1 MKKNPYF
8 CKMISKRYHDE
19 PLKTNQK
26 NSKMETKE
34 FARRMKPLNNGFLN
48 LFVNIVLL
56 ALSVWIVVRLGMNA
70 ETDGQIGLTIGV
82 GCLLLFVWI
91 LHLTGFMIIQPNQSR
106 VLTFFG
112 KYRGTVKE
120 NGYFWVNPFYGAKK
134 ISLRARN
141 LDGHPIKVND
151 KNGNPIMIGLVLVWK
166 IADTYKACFDID
178 VDTLASSQ
186 NNAEQGQTQALKG
199 YDSFVNVQSDA
210 ALRKVAGLYA
220 YDNIDNKDEGVTLRS
235 GGEEINECLERE
247 LRSRLSIAGI
257 EIVEARIN
265 YLAYAAEI
273 ASVMLRRQQADAIIS
288 AREKIVEGAVSMVDL
303 ALKKLEKDN
312 IVELDAERKAAM
324 VSNLLVVLCAD
335 ESASPVIN
343 AGTLYQ

>member
-1 MKKNPYF
+1 
-8 CKMISKRYHDE
+8 
-19 PLKTNQK
+19 
-26 NSKMETKE
+26 METKE
-34 FARRMKPLNNGFLN
+34 YIKKLSRCNNGFLH
-48 LFVNIVLL
+48 LFINIAMLVAFVLCIVWM
-56 ALSVWIVVRLGMNA
+56 AGWDCMVDAEHPDGTGWVAVPVLS
-70 ETDGQIGLTIGV
+70 
-82 GCLLLFVWI
+82 GCLFTFLYI
-91 LHLTGFMIIQPNQSR
+91 LHLIGFMIIQPNQSR

-112 KYRGTVKE
+112 KYSGTVTA
-120 NGYFWVNPFYGAKK
+120 NGFFWINPFYGKK
-134 ISLRARN
+134 KVSLRARN
-141 LDGHPIKVND
+141 MDVAPIKVND

-166 IADTYKACFDID
+166 IKDTYKACFDID
-178 VDTLASSQ
+178 VETLTNTQ
-186 NNAEQGQTQALKG
+186 KEGETQTLKG

-220 YDNIDNKDEGVTLRS
+220 YDNMDHKSEEVTLRS
-235 GGEEINECLERE
+235 GGEEINDRLEEE

-303 ALKKLEKDN
+303 ALKKLSNDG
-312 IVELDAERKAAM
+312 IVELDEERKAAM

-343 AGTLYQ
+343 TGSLY